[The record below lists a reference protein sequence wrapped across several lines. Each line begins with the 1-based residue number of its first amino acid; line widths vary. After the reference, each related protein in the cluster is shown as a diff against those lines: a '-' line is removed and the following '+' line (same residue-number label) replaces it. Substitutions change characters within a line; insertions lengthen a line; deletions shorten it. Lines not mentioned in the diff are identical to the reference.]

1 MARWRHPAVSRAL
14 PSGWQPASRFKDAR
28 VLPLVPLA
36 ELVDGY
42 DAIATSLYERT
53 RREVLR
59 DATAAVADG
68 TLDATSAAAIVS
80 SIATSLNA
88 LAADWSRDTESK
100 YLDAAELG
108 YDTARGWDG
117 AEVDWRNT
125 ATRYHSDAMGY
136 LVASAPT
143 AGLIATLRNEL
154 LALLIEATRRAP
166 MLPVRPTPNQ
176 PHGNGSMG
184 HGRGVGVAEVEG
196 RAEKLPAALG
206 AFLEGIRRV
215 FDRSQHRISNWSG
228 KLVELAHGVVT
239 RSLNVADKQAAVS
252 SPTEADPW
260 MVEWVEVRDNA
271 TCGTCRSE
279 GSKPWRLLSELTT
292 MPGGATECGA
302 RCRCLLQFARKS
314 EVDSGTAKRLG
325 PVT

>member
-1 MARWRHPAVSRAL
+1 MARWRHPVARAL
-14 PSGWQPASRFKDAR
+14 PSGWQPASRFKGAR
-28 VLPLVPLA
+28 VLPLVELA

-42 DAIATSLYERT
+42 DAIATSLYERA

-68 TLDATSAAAIVS
+68 TLDATAAATIVAS
-80 SIATSLNA
+80 VAKSLNA
-88 LAADWSRDTESK
+88 LAADWSTETESK
-100 YLDAAELG
+100 YTDAAELG

-117 AEVDWRNT
+117 AGIDWRNT

-136 LVASAPT
+136 LVATSPT

-166 MLPVRPTPNQ
+166 LLPPRPAAPQ
-176 PHGNGSMG
+176 SHGNGSMG
-184 HGRGVGVAEVEG
+184 HGRDAHEVEG

-239 RSLNVADKQAAVS
+239 QSLNVADKQAAVS
-252 SPTEADPW
+252 SPSETDPW
-260 MVEWVEVRDNA
+260 MVEWVEVADSA
-271 TCGTCRSE
+271 TCGTCRRE

-302 RCRCLLQFARKS
+302 KCRCLLQFARKS